1 MDKFTAKDNRTGV
14 DSSGVAV
21 KRTKTVLKSRTY
33 FEGGYMKTVNE
44 EVEVTDDEEVRAP
57 AVSPLSRLLDIF
69 VDRTCHPY
77 SEEHGRG
84 RAGTRPANGCRHAS
98 HLFKL
103 GLLKT
108 WGRFALFAMPTDRRP
123 HDIIYSLL
131 AFSGERVGGKNQGFI
146 S

>member
-1 MDKFTAKDNRTGV
+1 MDKFTAKGNGTGV

-57 AVSPLSRLLDIF
+57 VVSPLSRIF
-69 VDRTCHPY
+69 FDRTYHGY
-77 SEEHGRG
+77 EEKRSRG
-84 RAGTRPANGCRHAS
+84 RAEIRPANGCRHAS

-103 GLLKT
+103 LLKT
-108 WGRFALFAMPTDRRP
+108 WGRFALVAMLTDRRP
-123 HDIIYSLL
+123 LDISSPYRLSQDASVL
-131 AFSGERVGGKNQGFI
+131 V
-146 S
+146 